1 MTAVKWQAELT
12 YSKQTSYSSKPFK
25 SSKTFEFSKFDLN
38 FVLILT
44 SSCSFFLIVVEIPK
58 QSLIDFIKC

>member
-1 MTAVKWQAELT
+1 MIAVKWHAELT
-12 YSKQTSYSSKPFK
+12 YSKQTCYSSIPFK

-44 SSCSFFLIVVEIPK
+44 CSFSFLLIVVEIPK
-58 QSLIDFIKC
+58 QSLIGFTKC